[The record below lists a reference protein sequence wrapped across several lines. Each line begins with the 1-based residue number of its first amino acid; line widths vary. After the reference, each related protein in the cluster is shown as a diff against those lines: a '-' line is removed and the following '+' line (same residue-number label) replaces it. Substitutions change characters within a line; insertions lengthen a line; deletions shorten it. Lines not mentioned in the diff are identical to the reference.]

1 MIGSWVAAIER
12 FGTTDEE
19 IADSWPGDDVVRRAD
34 RVLYRALT
42 VDAPPPVVFRRLCQ
56 MRVAPYSYD
65 WIDNF
70 GRRSPREL
78 TPGLEDLAVGQR
90 FIIFTLTA
98 FEPDHFITLYADHP
112 LFGELS
118 ITYRVEPHPRG
129 SRLAVKIRVRYPPG
143 PLGWVTRY
151 VLPAGDLV
159 MMHKQLNNFAELAV
173 ADVTAAV

>member
-1 MIGSWVAAIER
+1 VIGTWSRAVER
-12 FGTTDEE
+12 FGATDEE
-19 IADSWPGDDVVRRAD
+19 IADSWPGDDVVVGAD
-34 RVLYRALT
+34 RVLFRALT

-78 TPGLEDLAVGQR
+78 TPGLENLAIGQQ
-90 FIIFTLTA
+90 FMIFTLTG
-98 FEPDHFITLYADHP
+98 FEVDHFITLYADHP
-112 LFGELS
+112 VFGELT

-129 SRLAVKIRVRYPPG
+129 SRLAVKIRVRFPAG
-143 PLGWVTRY
+143 PVGWVARY

-159 MMHKQLNNFAELAV
+159 MMHKQLNNLASLAV
-173 ADVTAAV
+173 ADLTAAV